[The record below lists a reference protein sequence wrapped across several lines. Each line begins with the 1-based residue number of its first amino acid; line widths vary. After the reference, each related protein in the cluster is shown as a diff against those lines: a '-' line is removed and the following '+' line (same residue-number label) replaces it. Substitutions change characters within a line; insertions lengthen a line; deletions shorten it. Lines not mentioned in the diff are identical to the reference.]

1 MVRRE
6 HILKEAWTGAH
17 HQADQITGTM
27 KDQMNITRQEEM
39 ASLMAGWRTGIQ
51 GMTKILEGMRM
62 IIHQEEVITAPT
74 SMMTIRVEMTEWVID
89 VDPMETTGW
98 MTCTLMVEVTGWI
111 ICTHQCL
118 VVVTWVQWKATD
130 PLACVHTKDPMATHL
145 AEMFME
151 DMIIISSQESHV
163 A

>member
-1 MVRRE
+1 
-6 HILKEAWTGAH
+6 
-17 HQADQITGTM
+17 M

-51 GMTKILEGMRM
+51 GMTTVLEGRM
-62 IIHQEEVITAPT
+62 IIILHTKMAIIPQDMRTIIHPEGEITAPMG
-74 SMMTIRVEMTEWVID
+74 MMTIHVEMTEWVID